1 LGIGIPPSVGFPGS
15 RDQNLGQLDNWGWEA
30 AIAARVYEGDDVQ
43 FGLNITASMVDNE
56 IRDLGSFAGSNNIRN
71 GLPYP
76 NYMSRRIILSGKL
89 DPNGYVTDNYNN
101 KYSGTCDAGVQKVPG
116 DPQYG
121 YKQGGAEVD
130 CKKGAPPRIM
140 QGRAFD
146 KYIFSVN
153 PTISLMNTLQLTLLS
168 EGKYGRWQASNQGCG
183 IMGCYSNDYM
193 SRAQTDAAY
202 VVAGR
207 YGGQDSEFDAA
218 FWKLRE
224 VGLRWTLPEA
234 VISRIGAER
243 ASLSFSA
250 RELWIMWQ
258 RQEQLYSGGCE
269 TADLCTALTGNL
281 GLNVEDPEQGRRGA
295 ASAAWRT
302 MPANTT
308 INATLRVTF

>member
-1 LGIGIPPSVGFPGS
+1 
-15 RDQNLGQLDNWGWEA
+15 
-30 AIAARVYEGDDVQ
+30 
-43 FGLNITASMVDNE
+43 
-56 IRDLGSFAGSNNIRN
+56 
-71 GLPYP
+71 
-76 NYMSRRIILSGKL
+76 
-89 DPNGYVTDNYNN
+89 
-101 KYSGTCDAGVQKVPG
+101 
-116 DPQYG
+116 
-121 YKQGGAEVD
+121 
-130 CKKGAPPRIM
+130 APPRIM

-153 PTISLMNTLQLTLLS
+153 PTINLMNTLQLTLLS

-269 TADLCTALTGNL
+269 TADVCTALTGNL
-281 GLNVEDPEQGRRGA
+281 GLNIEDPEQGRRGA